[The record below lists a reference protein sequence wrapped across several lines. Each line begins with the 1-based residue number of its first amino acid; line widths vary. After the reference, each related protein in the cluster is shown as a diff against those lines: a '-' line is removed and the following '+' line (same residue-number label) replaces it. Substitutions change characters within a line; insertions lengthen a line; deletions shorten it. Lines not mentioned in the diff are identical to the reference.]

1 MWFLQV
7 IVNLH
12 YRLLYSF
19 AYSSYFTSS
28 LLSKLPHSG
37 IPEHH
42 LCRIILILG
51 YNSYLARAK
60 GTVLLHVDQ
69 LKIDIQIKDNVA
81 GDDGYQVDLTYA

>member
-42 LCRIILILG
+42 LCRAIHILSD
-51 YNSYLARAK
+51 NSYLTRAK
-60 GTVLLHVDQ
+60 GAVLLGVDQ
-69 LKIDIQIKDNVA
+69 LMIDIQVQNAVA
-81 GDDGYQVDLTYA
+81 GNDGYQVCLTYT